1 MLLKK
6 LLKPENIFLIL
17 AVFWG
22 VILIFINPP
31 FQSFDEPEHFYKI
44 YAFTDGTLNFKKIT
58 SITDGTLIF
67 DEPKTFAAQI
77 IPVSIVRII
86 VESKKLNPYFD
97 INKTVYPAQKITPKT
112 VAEQAK
118 YPLDKKFLTITVHM
132 IPSYT
137 IVSYLPHTVTLAALK
152 AFNTPPVYMMFM
164 LRLCSLFLYTA
175 LIYAAI
181 KIAPVKKYVFT
192 LIAVAPLPVYLG
204 ATINTDHLVIGLGFL
219 LIAYFLK
226 LLYKDDEEKIKTKE
240 LFLFFVLIFLICVCK
255 FTYLPMVFLLLAIP
269 EEKFETACVKI
280 KAFITMFLFCT
291 GWITGF
297 LIYNINIFK
306 GTFSYYNRSAFESI
320 ISIFQNPLDYIL
332 CLIKTIVLYFNQYA
346 PRILSDFGCSDTN
359 VSGFVIS
366 GYFVL
371 LILSALFLNK
381 QQKSFSLKQKYIF
394 IFIILSVLVL
404 ILTANYLI
412 FSYKPQ
418 GLIEGFKGRYL
429 LPVLPLFLFLFDNR
443 RLKPLKI
450 NLFTVTIVYSL
461 IFMLCFI
468 FTLINRYYL
477 I

>member
-1 MLLKK
+1 
-6 LLKPENIFLIL
+6 
-17 AVFWG
+17 
-22 VILIFINPP
+22 
-31 FQSFDEPEHFYKI
+31 
-44 YAFTDGTLNFKKIT
+44 
-58 SITDGTLIF
+58 
-67 DEPKTFAAQI
+67 
-77 IPVSIVRII
+77 
-86 VESKKLNPYFD
+86 
-97 INKTVYPAQKITPKT
+97 
-112 VAEQAK
+112 
-118 YPLDKKFLTITVHM
+118 
-132 IPSYT
+132 
-137 IVSYLPHTVTLAALK
+137 
-152 AFNTPPVYMMFM
+152 
-164 LRLCSLFLYTA
+164 
-175 LIYAAI
+175 
-181 KIAPVKKYVFT
+181 
-192 LIAVAPLPVYLG
+192 
-204 ATINTDHLVIGLGFL
+204 
-219 LIAYFLK
+219 
-226 LLYKDDEEKIKTKE
+226 
-240 LFLFFVLIFLICVCK
+240 
-255 FTYLPMVFLLLAIP
+255 
-269 EEKFETACVKI
+269 
-280 KAFITMFLFCT
+280 MFLFCT

-359 VSGFVIS
+359 VSGFVIT

-429 LPVLPLFLFLFDNR
+429 LPVLPLFLFLFDNS